1 MQPKKMKQ
9 LRIFVSSTDVVDH
22 HLLYE
27 GIIRRAKNF
36 GIDGAT
42 AMKGRMGYGISSE
55 LHNSRF
61 FELMEKFP
69 IVVLMIDTPEKIAA
83 FLKEIL
89 PWLEKQPKGCL
100 VTTQDV
106 DVYLAKKGDTKK

>member
-1 MQPKKMKQ
+1 MQPKKLKQ

-27 GIIRRAKNF
+27 GIIRRAKKF
-36 GIDGAT
+36 GIEGAT
-42 AMKGRMGYGISSE
+42 AIKGRMGYGISSE
-55 LHNSRF
+55 LHNERF

-69 IVVLMIDTPEKIAA
+69 VVVLMIDQPEKIQG
-83 FLKEIL
+83 FLAELL

-106 DVYLAKKGDTKK
+106 EVYLAKKGDTKH

>member
-1 MQPKKMKQ
+1 MQPKKLKQ

-27 GIIRRAKNF
+27 GIIRRAKKY
-36 GIDGAT
+36 GLEGAT
-42 AMKGRMGYGISSE
+42 AIKGRMGYGISSE
-55 LHNSRF
+55 LHNERF

-69 IVVLMIDTPEKIAA
+69 VVVLMIDTSEKIEG
-83 FLKEIL
+83 FLKELL
-89 PWLEKQPKGCL
+89 PWLEAQPKGCL

-106 DVYLAKKGDTKK
+106 DVYLAKKGDSKK